1 MSEQRTELNQE
12 NQSYVVQLNALDKE
26 IKVSL
31 DTLMKSKDKMSK
43 KRSALD
49 EKQKIK
55 EIIEEQISSKQMDN
69 SKIRDATQSKQEE
82 LHDVVSHFK

>member
-1 MSEQRTELNQE
+1 
-12 NQSYVVQLNALDKE
+12 
-26 IKVSL
+26 
-31 DTLMKSKDKMSK
+31 MKSKDKMSK